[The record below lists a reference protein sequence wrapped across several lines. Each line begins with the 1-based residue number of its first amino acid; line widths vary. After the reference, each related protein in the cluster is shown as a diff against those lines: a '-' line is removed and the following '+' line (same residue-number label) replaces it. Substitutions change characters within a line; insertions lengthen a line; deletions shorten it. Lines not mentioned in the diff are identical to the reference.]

1 METIRFILKPITL
14 NMYFRKIDL
23 KDACILSQYIKTT
36 KNMFAWRKLYNFFWE
51 SYVSLRYQDILG
63 PKKQKRKIRNI
74 THKEF

>member
-51 SYVSLRYQDILG
+51 
-63 PKKQKRKIRNI
+63 
-74 THKEF
+74 